1 MDQND
6 VLKTTGEE
14 EGKEESTNMMEALL
28 AEEGLT
34 IDFPKRGEIR
44 KGTIASISDGQILV
58 SVRAKSEGI
67 LAGKELDSIDDET
80 VESWEVGDEIKVFVV
95 TPEDSNGNLILSFTR
110 ALEEE
115 NWQTAE
121 ELLESDESFLSKI
134 EGYNKGGLLVPLGTI
149 RGFVPAS
156 QIGLGR
162 RLTITG
168 NSPDER
174 YSEMV
179 GEEIEVCVIE
189 VDRERRRLIL
199 SERAASSETRDSIKE
214 RVIEELEEGEVRTG
228 RVTSLADFGAFVNI
242 NGADGLVH
250 LSELSWEHINHPSE
264 VLEVGQEVEVK
275 VISIDQD
282 RKRIGLSIRRL
293 KDDPWDDQIEVLT
306 EGQLVEGK
314 ITRLTNFG
322 AFARLL
328 LDGIEGD
335 LEGLIHIS
343 EISERRIEHPKEILN
358 EGEVVTLRIIK
369 IEEDTHRIGL
379 SMRRVDSP
387 AYTDLDWKTLT
398 DEFDVEDLSEELSEA
413 KEKAEETAEDLVEE
427 AKEKVEET
435 KEQAD
440 EDIEDS
446 AEEAKEKVDE
456 TLEKAKDTKELV
468 EETVEDLADDAEEQV
483 EETLE
488 KVKKTKEQVEE
499 TVEDLADDTEE
510 KVDET
515 LEKVKDTK
523 EQAEETVE
531 DLAND
536 AEEQVEE
543 TLEKAKDTKEQAE
556 EAVEDIADD
565 AEEQV
570 EEALEKVKETKEQ
583 VEETVE
589 DLADDTEELVDE
601 AVEDV
606 KAELEPEDSSE
617 KEKAE

>member
-1 MDQND
+1 MNQND
-6 VLKTTGEE
+6 VVETAGEE
-14 EGKEESTNMMEALL
+14 ENQEQSSNKMEALL

-44 KGTIASISDGQILV
+44 KGTIASISDGQILI
-58 SVRAKSEGI
+58 SVGAKSEGI

-80 VESWEVGDEIKVFVV
+80 VESWEVGDKIKVYVV

-110 ALEEE
+110 ALDEE

-121 ELLESDESFLSKI
+121 ELLESEGSYTSKI

-168 NSPDER
+168 NSPEER

-189 VDRERRRLIL
+189 VDRDRRRLIL

-214 RVIEELEEGEVRTG
+214 RVIDELEEGEIRTG

-250 LSELSWEHINHPSE
+250 LSELSWDHINHPSE
-264 VLEVGQEVEVK
+264 VLEVGQEVKVK

-293 KDDPWDDQIEVLT
+293 KDDPWDEQIGTLT

-322 AFARLL
+322 AFARLIL
-328 LDGIEGD
+328 EDIDGD

-343 EISERRIEHPKEILN
+343 EISERRIEHPKEVLKD
-358 EGEVVTLRIIK
+358 GDVVTLRIIK

-398 DEFDVEDLSEELSEA
+398 DEFDVEELSEELIE
-413 KEKAEETAEDLVEE
+413 KDQETEEKPTEEVLEDIEKAEDSVEVETEETTTDVGSKEEEEEEEKDSTPVDEVEE
-427 AKEKVEET
+427 VEEKVEEE
-435 KEQAD
+435 KD
-440 EDIEDS
+440 E
-446 AEEAKEKVDE
+446 EENVD
-456 TLEKAKDTKELV
+456 
-468 EETVEDLADDAEEQV
+468 
-483 EETLE
+483 
-488 KVKKTKEQVEE
+488 
-499 TVEDLADDTEE
+499 
-510 KVDET
+510 
-515 LEKVKDTK
+515 
-523 EQAEETVE
+523 
-531 DLAND
+531 
-536 AEEQVEE
+536 
-543 TLEKAKDTKEQAE
+543 
-556 EAVEDIADD
+556 
-565 AEEQV
+565 
-570 EEALEKVKETKEQ
+570 
-583 VEETVE
+583 
-589 DLADDTEELVDE
+589 
-601 AVEDV
+601 
-606 KAELEPEDSSE
+606 
-617 KEKAE
+617 

>member
-1 MDQND
+1 MDQNEI
-6 VLKTTGEE
+6 LNTTGEE
-14 EGKEESTNMMEALL
+14 EGEEESTNKMEALL

-58 SVRAKSEGI
+58 SVGAKSEGI

-80 VESWEVGDEIKVFVV
+80 VESWKVGDEIKVFVV
-95 TPEDSNGNLILSFTR
+95 TPEDSNGNLILSFNR

-121 ELLESDESFLSKI
+121 ELLESNESFTSKI

-189 VDRERRRLIL
+189 VDRDRRRLIL

-214 RVIEELEEGEVRTG
+214 RVIDELEEGEIRTG

-264 VLEVGQEVEVK
+264 VLEVGQEIKVK
-275 VISIDQD
+275 VISIDED

-293 KDDPWDDQIEVLT
+293 KDDPWEDQIEALT

-328 LDGIEGD
+328 LDDVEGD

-343 EISERRIEHPKEILN
+343 EISERRIEHPKEILK

-398 DEFDVEDLSEELSEA
+398 DEFDVEDLSDELA
-413 KEKAEETAEDLVEE
+413 E

-435 KEQAD
+435 S
-440 EDIEDS
+440 EDLVEDAGEKVEETKAQ
-446 AEEAKEKVDE
+446 AEEVVEDVVEEAE
-456 TLEKAKDTKELV
+456 ELV
-468 EETVEDLADDAEEQV
+468 EETLDKV
-483 EETLE
+483 EE
-488 KVKKTKEQVEE
+488 
-499 TVEDLADDTEE
+499 
-510 KVDET
+510 
-515 LEKVKDTK
+515 TK
-523 EQAEETVE
+523 EQAEEVVE
-531 DLAND
+531 GVVEE
-536 AEEQVEE
+536 AEELVEE
-543 TLEKAKDTKEQAE
+543 TLDKA
-556 EAVEDIADD
+556 EDAG
-565 AEEQV
+565 
-570 EEALEKVKETKEQ
+570 EKVA
-583 VEETVE
+583 ETVE
-589 DLADDTEELVDE
+589 DVVEDAEELVE
-601 AVEDV
+601 EVVEDV
-606 KAELEPEDSSE
+606 KADLEPEDDSE
-617 KEKAE
+617 EEKA

>member
-1 MDQND
+1 MDQNEI
-6 VLKTTGEE
+6 LNTTGEE
-14 EGKEESTNMMEALL
+14 EGEEESTNKMEALL

-58 SVRAKSEGI
+58 SVGAKSEGI

-80 VESWEVGDEIKVFVV
+80 VESWKVGDEIKVFVV
-95 TPEDSNGNLILSFTR
+95 TPEDSNGNLILSFNR

-121 ELLESDESFLSKI
+121 ELLESNESFTSKI

-214 RVIEELEEGEVRTG
+214 RVIDELEEGEIRTG

-264 VLEVGQEVEVK
+264 VLEVGQEIKVK
-275 VISIDQD
+275 VISIDED

-293 KDDPWDDQIEVLT
+293 KDDPWEDQIEALT

-328 LDGIEGD
+328 LDDVEGD

-343 EISERRIEHPKEILN
+343 EISERRIEHPKEVLK

-398 DEFDVEDLSEELSEA
+398 NEFDVEDLSDELAEA
-413 KEKAEETAEDLVEE
+413 KEKIEETSEELVEDAGDKVEETKAQAEEVVEEVVEEGEELVEE
-427 AKEKVEET
+427 AGDKVEET
-435 KEQAD
+435 KEQAEEVV
-440 EDIEDS
+440 ED
-446 AEEAKEKVDE
+446 AE
-456 TLEKAKDTKELV
+456 ELV
-468 EETVEDLADDAEEQV
+468 EEV
-483 EETLE
+483 
-488 KVKKTKEQVEE
+488 
-499 TVEDLADDTEE
+499 
-510 KVDET
+510 
-515 LEKVKDTK
+515 
-523 EQAEETVE
+523 
-531 DLAND
+531 
-536 AEEQVEE
+536 
-543 TLEKAKDTKEQAE
+543 
-556 EAVEDIADD
+556 
-565 AEEQV
+565 
-570 EEALEKVKETKEQ
+570 
-583 VEETVE
+583 
-589 DLADDTEELVDE
+589 
-601 AVEDV
+601 VEDV
-606 KAELEPEDSSE
+606 KAELEPEDDSE
-617 KEKAE
+617 EEKAE

>member
-1 MDQND
+1 MDQNEI
-6 VLKTTGEE
+6 LNTTGEE
-14 EGKEESTNMMEALL
+14 EGEEESTNKMEALL

-58 SVRAKSEGI
+58 SVGAKSEGI

-80 VESWEVGDEIKVFVV
+80 VASWKVGDEIKVFVV
-95 TPEDSNGNLILSFTR
+95 TPEDTNGNLILSFNR

-121 ELLESDESFLSKI
+121 ELLESDDSFTSKI

-179 GEEIEVCVIE
+179 GDEIEVCVIE
-189 VDRERRRLIL
+189 VDRDRRRLIL

-214 RVIEELEEGEVRTG
+214 RVIDELEEGEIRTG

-264 VLEVGQEVEVK
+264 VLEVGQEIKVK
-275 VISIDQD
+275 VISIDED

-293 KDDPWDDQIEVLT
+293 QDDPWEDQIAALT

-328 LDGIEGD
+328 LDDVEGD

-343 EISERRIEHPKEILN
+343 EISERRIEHPKEVLK

-398 DEFDVEDLSEELSEA
+398 NEFDVEDLSDELA
-413 KEKAEETAEDLVEE
+413 E
-427 AKEKVEET
+427 AKEKVEEAAEDLVEDAGEKVEET
-435 KEQAD
+435 EEQAEEVV
-440 EDIEDS
+440 EDVV
-446 AEEAKEKVDE
+446 EEAE
-456 TLEKAKDTKELV
+456 ELV
-468 EETVEDLADDAEEQV
+468 EDAGDKIEE
-483 EETLE
+483 
-488 KVKKTKEQVEE
+488 
-499 TVEDLADDTEE
+499 
-510 KVDET
+510 
-515 LEKVKDTK
+515 TK
-523 EQAEETVE
+523 EQAEEVVE
-531 DLAND
+531 DVAD
-536 AEEQVEE
+536 GAEDLVEVASENVAE
-543 TLEKAKDTKEQAE
+543 TEEQAE
-556 EAVEDIADD
+556 EVVEDVVEEAEELAEETLDKAEDAGEKVAETVADVVED
-565 AEEQV
+565 AEELV
-570 EEALEKVKETKEQ
+570 EEVI
-583 VEETVE
+583 
-589 DLADDTEELVDE
+589 
-601 AVEDV
+601 EDV
-606 KAELEPEDSSE
+606 KAELEPEDDSE
-617 KEKAE
+617 EEKAE

>member
-1 MDQND
+1 MDQNE
-6 VLKTTGEE
+6 VVKTTGEE
-14 EGKEESTNMMEALL
+14 ESGDESINKMEALL

-58 SVRAKSEGI
+58 SVGAKSEGI
-67 LAGKELDSIDDET
+67 LAGKELDSIEDET

-95 TPEDSNGNLILSFTR
+95 TPEDSNGNLILSYTR

-121 ELLESDESFLSKI
+121 ELLESEDSFTSKI

-168 NSPDER
+168 NSPEER

-189 VDRERRRLIL
+189 VDRDRRRLIL

-214 RVIEELEEGEVRTG
+214 RVIDELEEGEVRTG

-264 VLEVGQEVEVK
+264 VLEVGQEVKVK
-275 VISIDQD
+275 VISIDED

-293 KDDPWDDQIEVLT
+293 KDDPWEDQIEELT

-328 LDGIEGD
+328 LEDIEGD

-343 EISERRIEHPKEILN
+343 EISERRIEHPKEVLH
-358 EGEVVTLRIIK
+358 EGDVVTLRIIK

-398 DEFDVEDLSEELSEA
+398 DEFDVEELSEELPEEI
-413 KEKAEETAEDLVEE
+413 KEEGETE
-427 AKEKVEET
+427 
-435 KEQAD
+435 
-440 EDIEDS
+440 
-446 AEEAKEKVDE
+446 
-456 TLEKAKDTKELV
+456 
-468 EETVEDLADDAEEQV
+468 EEQV
-483 EETLE
+483 EAS
-488 KVKKTKEQVEE
+488 VEQEEE
-499 TVEDLADDTEE
+499 TTEE
-510 KVDET
+510 EEPEEGETAVDET
-515 LEKVKDTK
+515 
-523 EQAEETVE
+523 EEI
-531 DLAND
+531 
-536 AEEQVEE
+536 
-543 TLEKAKDTKEQAE
+543 
-556 EAVEDIADD
+556 EAVEEEVE
-565 AEEQV
+565 AEEDV
-570 EEALEKVKETKEQ
+570 EEESAKEAPADEA
-583 VEETVE
+583 E
-589 DLADDTEELVDE
+589 DLEEDLEEAEAEEEEEESAD
-601 AVEDV
+601 
-606 KAELEPEDSSE
+606 
-617 KEKAE
+617 

>member
-1 MDQND
+1 MNQND
-6 VLKTTGEE
+6 VIKTMGEE
-14 EGKEESTNMMEALL
+14 EENQEQASTNKMEALL
-28 AEEGLT
+28 AEEGIN

-44 KGTIASISDGQILV
+44 KGTIASISEGQILV
-58 SVRAKSEGI
+58 SVGAKSEGI
-67 LAGKELDSIDDET
+67 LAGKEFDAIDDET
-80 VESWEVGDEIKVFVV
+80 RKSFQEGEEITVYVV

-121 ELLESDESFLSKI
+121 ELLESEDSFTSKI

-179 GEEIEVCVIE
+179 GEEIDVCVIE
-189 VDRERRRLIL
+189 VDRDRRRLIL
-199 SERAASSETRDSIKE
+199 SERAASSETRDTIKE
-214 RVIEELEEGEVRTG
+214 RVIEDLEEGEVRTG

-264 VLEVGQEVEVK
+264 VLEVGQEIKVK
-275 VISIDQD
+275 VISIDPD

-293 KDDPWDDQIEVLT
+293 QDDPWDEQIAELT

-328 LDGIEGD
+328 LDDVEGD

-343 EISERRIEHPKEILN
+343 EISEQRIEHPKELLK
-358 EGEVVTLRIIK
+358 EGDVLTLRIIK

-398 DEFDVEDLSEELSEA
+398 DEFDIDQLTEEEEVEEA
-413 KEKAEETAEDLVEE
+413 PAEETPAEEPEAEAEDE
-427 AKEKVEET
+427 AEAEVEET
-435 KEQAD
+435 PE
-440 EDIEDS
+440 
-446 AEEAKEKVDE
+446 AEVE
-456 TLEKAKDTKELV
+456 V
-468 EETVEDLADDAEEQV
+468 EETQAEDEPEAEAVVEETPEAEVDSEPADDA
-483 EETLE
+483 
-488 KVKKTKEQVEE
+488 
-499 TVEDLADDTEE
+499 VEDGDTE
-510 KVDET
+510 
-515 LEKVKDTK
+515 
-523 EQAEETVE
+523 AEETS
-531 DLAND
+531 
-536 AEEQVEE
+536 
-543 TLEKAKDTKEQAE
+543 KD
-556 EAVEDIADD
+556 
-565 AEEQV
+565 
-570 EEALEKVKETKEQ
+570 
-583 VEETVE
+583 
-589 DLADDTEELVDE
+589 
-601 AVEDV
+601 
-606 KAELEPEDSSE
+606 
-617 KEKAE
+617 

>member
-1 MDQND
+1 MDQNE
-6 VLKTTGEE
+6 VVKTTGEE
-14 EGKEESTNMMEALL
+14 ENKDQSSNKMEALL

-58 SVRAKSEGI
+58 SVGAKSEGI

-80 VESWEVGDEIKVFVV
+80 VESWGVGDEIKVYVV

-121 ELLESDESFLSKI
+121 ELLESEESYTSKI

-156 QIGLGR
+156 QIGLSR

-168 NSPDER
+168 NSPEER

-189 VDRERRRLIL
+189 VDRDRRRLIL

-214 RVIEELEEGEVRTG
+214 RVIDELEEGEVRTG

-264 VLEVGQEVEVK
+264 VLEVGQEIKVK
-275 VISIDQD
+275 VISIDED

-293 KDDPWDDQIEVLT
+293 KDDPWEDQIEELT
-306 EGQLVEGK
+306 EGQLIEGK

-328 LDGIEGD
+328 LDDVESD

-343 EISERRIEHPKEILN
+343 EISERRIEHPKEILH
-358 EGEVVTLRIIK
+358 EGDVVTLRIIK

-398 DEFDVEDLSEELSEA
+398 NEFDVEELSEELSEEI
-413 KEKAEETAEDLVEE
+413 KEEKETEEEE
-427 AKEKVEET
+427 
-435 KEQAD
+435 
-440 EDIEDS
+440 
-446 AEEAKEKVDE
+446 
-456 TLEKAKDTKELV
+456 
-468 EETVEDLADDAEEQV
+468 EEQV
-483 EETLE
+483 EASI
-488 KVKKTKEQVEE
+488 EQEEEESEDEAAADEAEDVEE
-499 TVEDLADDTEE
+499 
-510 KVDET
+510 
-515 LEKVKDTK
+515 
-523 EQAEETVE
+523 
-531 DLAND
+531 
-536 AEEQVEE
+536 
-543 TLEKAKDTKEQAE
+543 
-556 EAVEDIADD
+556 
-565 AEEQV
+565 
-570 EEALEKVKETKEQ
+570 VKEAEAEN
-583 VEETVE
+583 EE
-589 DLADDTEELVDE
+589 EEEESTD
-601 AVEDV
+601 
-606 KAELEPEDSSE
+606 
-617 KEKAE
+617 